1 MCKDLKRNG
10 PSAAIALDAAYTP
23 VSNRVSSRSFFTI
36 VAKSIIFAKFGFIN
50 VTVC

>member
-23 VSNRVSSRSFFTI
+23 VSNRVGSRSFKRRSRTQETF
-36 VAKSIIFAKFGFIN
+36 V
-50 VTVC
+50 